1 MKTLFTFKP
10 PFNTFLIATLQ
21 TERILTI
28 ETNKMDGSVFRLPHR
43 RADIARDVQ
52 IEVVLLDLGHLHLT

>member
-28 ETNKMDGSVFRLPHR
+28 ETNKMDGSVFRRPHR
-43 RADIARDVQ
+43 RA
-52 IEVVLLDLGHLHLT
+52 LLQALRC